1 LRCCAWCGGGFSDGR
16 VEEMLSLRRLLP
28 ESLAEKVRRWVRR
41 GPHAVWPGSV
51 GVPGAVMGVCAEASM
66 DLRVRRSG
74 LCSSRTTVP
83 WWSRGGALEVV
94 GACSGLRLGVAQRW
108 RRQRRCQWIVTV
120 FSPFWVWMVVCCVGC
135 VCSCAWVCSCGGV
148 CFDSFCTIAVSSYMT

>member
-1 LRCCAWCGGGFSDGR
+1 
-16 VEEMLSLRRLLP
+16 
-28 ESLAEKVRRWVRR
+28 
-41 GPHAVWPGSV
+41 V

-83 WWSRGGALEVV
+83 WWRSLEVV

-108 RRQRRCQWIVTV
+108 
-120 FSPFWVWMVVCCVGC
+120 
-135 VCSCAWVCSCGGV
+135 
-148 CFDSFCTIAVSSYMT
+148 